1 LAIDRDG
8 DELVAGRSASKALCV
23 GRAAPNV
30 DEPLDRDN
38 LADDR
43 VVVAKAT
50 AHERSGRCVDGAEQ
64 VEAISEDEHLGVSKE
79 MATARRD
86 GREEVV
92 IVPKSDRLVA
102 DKVDRIE
109 HDGEA
114 HVLVARAAG
123 RRARSRVRIRGRGA
137 HDDAGVGLEHRR
149 GRDPIAK
156 AASSREREPVEAR
169 EEEAAHCD
177 RARLEERAAD
187 GLDRGERLWVE
198 GVL

>member
-1 LAIDRDG
+1 MG
-8 DELVAGRSASKALCV
+8 KGAGA
-23 GRAAPNV
+23 
-30 DEPLDRDN
+30 
-38 LADDR
+38 
-43 VVVAKAT
+43 VVSTCMHSSTPREIK
-50 AHERSGRCVDGAEQ
+50 
-64 VEAISEDEHLGVSKE
+64 VEAISEDEHLGVAEE
-79 MATARRD
+79 MATAGRD

-102 DKVDRIE
+102 DEVDRIE
-109 HDGEA
+109 RDGEA
-114 HVLVARAAG
+114 HILVSRAAG
-123 RRARSRVRIRGRGA
+123 RRARSRVCVRGRGA
-137 HDDAGVGLEHRR
+137 HDDAGVEHRR